1 MKLKNL
7 LSALLC
13 CAFLYNCGTAFDL
26 ASGGITEHQKEKPES
41 KDDKRSIR
49 AGVLVADLMFLY
61 LAPVTLG
68 VDFLTGG
75 IYKTKEEV
83 ENKPDNESLYLNI
96 GAEYIS
102 NSSFDNNLLSPD
114 YDYNYQL
121 NNSSDGISGGGFTLG
136 FNYRFKKFLFNLNYQ
151 FSIYEQYEPKDIY
164 YIYDDNILFSIDPK
178 GNVNRSFTVN
188 GGRIFELNKFMNLN
202 LTGGINYGSMNYWY
216 YHDKDLSLPKT
227 TENGILYPYERTRK
241 TIQNFALEF
250 KPSID
255 FNLDKYFGGRLFMRG
270 VLGKHY
276 NYLGFG
282 FEMLVGHIKT
292 YDTQK

>member
-13 CAFLYNCGTAFDL
+13 CALLYNCGTAFDL
-26 ASGGITEHQKEKPES
+26 ASGGISEHQKEKPES

-49 AGVLVADLMFLY
+49 PGVLVADLMYLY

-83 ENKPDNESLYLNI
+83 ENKPDDESLYLNI
-96 GAEYIS
+96 GAEYVS
-102 NSSFDNNLLSPD
+102 NSSFDTGLLNP
-114 YDYNYQL
+114 DYNYKRL
-121 NNSSDGISGGGFTLG
+121 YDDGGSLSLG
-136 FNYRFKKFLFNLNYQ
+136 FNYRYKKFLCNLNYQ
-151 FSIYEQYEPKDIY
+151 FG
-164 YIYDDNILFSIDPK
+164 IYDQYQPVDYYLNDDWFSFDI
-178 GNVNRSFTVN
+178 NVKRSFTLN
-188 GGRIFELNKFMNLN
+188 CGRIFELNKYLNLN
-202 LTGGINYGSMNYWY
+202 IMGGVNYGSLDYDY
-216 YHDKDLSLPKT
+216 YDNKDLSLPRT
-227 TENGILYPYERTRK
+227 TEDGILYPYDKTNR
-241 TIQNFALEF
+241 TIQSFALEL
-250 KPSID
+250 KPSVD

-282 FEMLVGHIKT
+282 FEILVGNIKT
-292 YDTQK
+292 YTIKTQD